1 MFEARIKSISVT
13 DIGFVVFIR
22 RECTPPDER
31 VLPIF
36 IGPVEAQAISTI
48 LLKQP
53 PKRPMTHDLF
63 AAVLHATEWAVVEVA
78 ITDHKNETFYANLT
92 LQPRRNAEKGD
103 DKGLRVLDARPSDAI
118 ALALRHEAPLKVD
131 EQLWEEHSVDIPVE
145 ETPGAAM
152 GHDSAGINKKVNE
165 QLGLYRKL
173 LDEAVKEERFEE
185 AEKIRK
191 QIEALISHDN

>member
-1 MFEARIKSISVT
+1 MYEARIKSISVT
-13 DIGFVVFIR
+13 DIGFVVFIK
-22 RECTPPDER
+22 REVTPADDR

-78 ITDHKNETFYANLT
+78 ITELKSETFFATLT
-92 LQPRRNAEKGD
+92 LQPRRNSEKGD

-131 EQLWEEHSVDIPVE
+131 ENLWEEHAVDIPVE
-145 ETPGAAM
+145 ESH
-152 GHDSAGINKKVNE
+152 GHNLDTDGAGINKKVNE
-165 QLGLYRKL
+165 QLGIYRKM